1 MTALTADRNTP
12 RLEGDERIGTLG
24 ATQEIFAGAMLM
36 RNATGDLI
44 EGATATGAFGV
55 GMALERKTSV
65 GAGATSIRY
74 RAGIFRFANSSAGD
88 LITKADIGA
97 ACYIVDDQTVAKT
110 NGTNTRS
117 PAGVIDSVDAQGVW
131 VRFDEALTRAVLS

>member
-12 RLEGDERIGTLG
+12 RLEGDERSGTLG

-36 RNATGDLI
+36 RNAAGDLI
-44 EGATATGAFGV
+44 EGAVATGAFGV
-55 GMALERKTSV
+55 GIALERKTSV

-74 RAGIFRFANSSAGD
+74 RSGIFRFANSSAGD

-97 ACYIVDDQTVAKT
+97 ACYIIDDQTVAKT

-117 PAGVIDSVDAQGVW
+117 PAGVIDGVDALGVW
-131 VRFDEALTRAVLS
+131 VRFDESLTRAVLS